1 MSTQL
6 IWWLVFGVLVIV
18 LLALDLGVFHRR
30 AHVIRVREAL
40 IWSAVWIS
48 LSLIFNLGVYFAF
61 GADKAVNFFTGYLV
75 EKSLSVDNLF
85 VFLVIFTYFNV
96 PANAQHKVL
105 FWGIMG
111 ALIIRGIFIFAG
123 VAIIERLHWVIYI
136 FGAFLVYTGVRL
148 FLHRDRKI
156 HPEHNPFLGLCR
168 RFIPVT
174 KDYHGDRFFLREAG
188 QLFVTPLFL
197 VVLVVETTDI
207 LFAVDSIPAV
217 LSITLDPFIVYTS
230 NIFAILGLR
239 ALYFALAGVTLRLH
253 YLSYGLSA
261 ILVFLGFKMLFSG
274 FYKLP
279 VVVALG
285 VVAGILAISTIAS
298 FLRPKKAETIA
309 EQVRHSEQKN

>member
-156 HPEHNPFLGLCR
+156 HPEHNPFLRLCR

-298 FLRPKKAETIA
+298 FFRPKKAETIA

>member
-298 FLRPKKAETIA
+298 FLRPKKAENIA

>member
-156 HPEHNPFLGLCR
+156 HPEHNPFLRLCR

-188 QLFVTPLFL
+188 QLFVTPLFF

>member
-156 HPEHNPFLGLCR
+156 HPEHNPFLRLCR

>member
-6 IWWLVFGVLVIV
+6 IWWLVFGVLVIA

-30 AHVIRVREAL
+30 ARVIRVREAL

-48 LSLIFNLGVYFAF
+48 LSLIFNLGIYFAF
-61 GADKAVNFFTGYLV
+61 GTDRAVNFFTGYLV

-111 ALIIRGIFIFAG
+111 AIIIRGIFIFAG

-136 FGAFLVYTGVRL
+136 FGAFLVYTGIRL
-148 FLHRDRKI
+148 FLHRDRKV
-156 HPEHNPFLGLCR
+156 HPEHNPFLRLCR
-168 RFIPVT
+168 RFMPVT
-174 KDYHGDRFFLREAG
+174 RDYREDRFCLREAG
-188 QLFVTPLFL
+188 RLFITPLFL

-253 YLSYGLSA
+253 YLSYGLSL

-274 FYKLP
+274 FYRLP
-279 VVVALG
+279 VWVALG

-309 EQVRHSEQKN
+309 EQICHSEQKN

>member
-6 IWWLVFGVLVIV
+6 IWWLVFGVLVIA

-30 AHVIRVREAL
+30 ARVIRVREAL

-48 LSLIFNLGVYFAF
+48 LSLIFNLGIYFAF
-61 GADKAVNFFTGYLV
+61 GTDRAVNFFTGYLV

-111 ALIIRGIFIFAG
+111 AIIIRGIFIFAG

-136 FGAFLVYTGVRL
+136 FGAFLVYTGIRL
-148 FLHRDRKI
+148 FLHRDRKV
-156 HPEHNPFLGLCR
+156 HPEHNPFLRLCR
-168 RFIPVT
+168 RFMPVT
-174 KDYHGDRFFLREAG
+174 RDYHEDRFCLREAG
-188 QLFVTPLFL
+188 RLFITPLFL

-253 YLSYGLSA
+253 YLSYGLSL

-274 FYKLP
+274 FYRLP
-279 VVVALG
+279 VWVALG

-309 EQVRHSEQKN
+309 EQICHSEQKN